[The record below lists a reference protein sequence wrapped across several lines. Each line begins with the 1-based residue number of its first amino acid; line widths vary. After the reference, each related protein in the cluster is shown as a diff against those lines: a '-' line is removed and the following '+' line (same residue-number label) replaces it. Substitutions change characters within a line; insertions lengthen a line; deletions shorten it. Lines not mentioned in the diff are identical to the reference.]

1 VTIQHVAII
10 DTTLREGEQF
20 AQAHFTT
27 AQKQTIARALDR
39 FGVNAIEITNP
50 AASPRSFADARL
62 LAAMPRRAM
71 ILAHVRCL
79 MDDVQAAIDAGVDG
93 VNLFYGMSDQL
104 REHSHGHSLAAM
116 ITCAEQ
122 CIRLAQA
129 HDLVVRF
136 SSEDGFRTDRDDLL
150 AMYRAVDALGV
161 DRIGI
166 ADTVGIATPRQV
178 ESLVL
183 LLRRECRA
191 AIEFHGHNDSGCA
204 IANAHAA
211 LDAGA
216 TFIDTTVLGIGE
228 RNGITPLGGLIA
240 RLYATDPALTAAYD
254 LPGLRHLDTL
264 VAAIVGVPIPFNNY
278 LTGATAFTHKAGVH
292 TKAVLADP
300 RTYEI
305 LDPAAFG
312 IERTIAVAHA
322 LTGRAAIADRA
333 RILGL
338 TFDAETIHAV
348 TAEVKRRADDAPLT
362 DAELDTILHT
372 WVVGPGG
379 NGIGAPRGA
388 QAESIAAQTEAYTTQ
403 GGSYG
408 YAR

>member
-39 FGVNAIEITNP
+39 FGVDAIEITNP
-50 AASPRSFADARL
+50 AASPRSFDDARL
-62 LAAMPRRAM
+62 LAALPLRAM
-71 ILAHVRCL
+71 ILAHVRCTV
-79 MDDVQAAIDAGVDG
+79 DDVRAAIDAGVDG

-104 REHSHGHSLAAM
+104 REHSHGHSLEAM
-116 ITCAEQ
+116 IGCAAQ

-129 HDLVVRF
+129 HGLVVRF
-136 SSEDGFRTDRDDLL
+136 SSEDGFRTDPDDLL

-183 LLRRECRA
+183 LLRRECHA

-254 LPGLRHLDTL
+254 LPGLRHLDAL
-264 VAAIVGVPIPFNNY
+264 LAAIVGVPIPFNNY
-278 LTGATAFTHKAGVH
+278 LTGSTAFTHKAGVH

-300 RTYEI
+300 ATYEI

-312 IERTIAVAHA
+312 ITRTIAVAHA

-333 RILGL
+333 RTLGL
-338 TFDAETIHAV
+338 TFDAETIRAV

-362 DAELDTILHT
+362 DAELDLILHT
-372 WVVGPGG
+372 WAVVPGG
-379 NGIGAPRGA
+379 GGLQPAEPIIA
-388 QAESIAAQTEAYTTQ
+388 QAEAYATQ
-403 GGSYG
+403 GGIYG
-408 YAR
+408 YTG

>member
-1 VTIQHVAII
+1 MTIEHVAII

-39 FGVNAIEITNP
+39 FGVDAIEITNP

-71 ILAHVRCL
+71 LLAHIRCTMGDVR
-79 MDDVQAAIDAGVDG
+79 AAIDAGVDG
-93 VNLFYGMSDQL
+93 VNIFYGMSDQL
-104 REHSHGHSLAAM
+104 RAHSHGHSLERM
-116 ITCAEQ
+116 IGCAER

-129 HDLVVRF
+129 DGLIARF
-136 SSEDGFRTDRDDLL
+136 SSEDGFRTDLDDLL
-150 AMYRAVDALGV
+150 AIYRAVDALGV
-161 DRIGI
+161 ERIGI

-178 ESLVL
+178 GELVA

-254 LPGLRHLDTL
+254 LPALRHLDTL
-264 VAAIVGVPIPFNNY
+264 VAEMVGVPIPFNNY

-305 LDPAAFG
+305 YDPAVFG
-312 IERTIAVAHA
+312 VERTIAVAHA
-322 LTGRAAIADRA
+322 LTGRAAIAARA
-333 RILGL
+333 RTLGL
-338 TFDAETIHAV
+338 TFDAETLHAV
-348 TAEVKRRADDAPLT
+348 TAAVKRRADDAPLT
-362 DAELDTILHT
+362 DAELDELLRSWTT
-372 WVVGPGG
+372 VGGG
-379 NGIGAPRGA
+379 GLGAPPGPHAEPITA
-388 QAESIAAQTEAYTTQ
+388 QAEAYATQ
-403 GGSYG
+403 GGRYG
-408 YAR
+408 HTG

>member
-1 VTIQHVAII
+1 MTIQHVAII

-20 AQAHFTT
+20 ASAHFTT
-27 AQKQTIARALDR
+27 AQKQIIARALDR
-39 FGVNAIEITNP
+39 FGVDAIEITNP

-71 ILAHVRCL
+71 ILAHVRCTV
-79 MDDVQAAIDAGVDG
+79 DDVQAAIDAGVDG
-93 VNLFYGMSDQL
+93 VNLFYGMSDHL
-104 REHSHGHSLAAM
+104 RTHSHGHSIATM
-116 ITCAEQ
+116 IACAEQ

-129 HDLVVRF
+129 HGLVVRF
-136 SSEDGFRTDRDDLL
+136 SSEDGFRTDRENLL

-178 ESLVL
+178 EELVAT
-183 LLRRECRA
+183 LRRECRA

-254 LPGLRHLDTL
+254 LPGLRLLDAL
-264 VAAIVGVPIPFNNY
+264 VAEIVGVPIPFNNY

-300 RTYEI
+300 HTYEI
-305 LDPAAFG
+305 FDPATFG
-312 IERTIAVAHA
+312 VERTISVAHA

-333 RILGL
+333 RTLGFA
-338 TFDAETIHAV
+338 FDAETICAV
-348 TAEVKRRADDAPLT
+348 TAEVKRRADDAPIT
-362 DAELDTILHT
+362 DADVDGILQSWT
-372 WVVGPGG
+372 VISGG
-379 NGIGAPRGA
+379 GFGAPPGQHAESVAA
-388 QAESIAAQTEAYTTQ
+388 QAEAYAIQ
-403 GGSYG
+403 GGNYG
-408 YAR
+408 YAG

>member
-1 VTIQHVAII
+1 
-10 DTTLREGEQF
+10 
-20 AQAHFTT
+20 
-27 AQKQTIARALDR
+27 
-39 FGVNAIEITNP
+39 
-50 AASPRSFADARL
+50 
-62 LAAMPRRAM
+62 M
-71 ILAHVRCL
+71 
-79 MDDVQAAIDAGVDG
+79 
-93 VNLFYGMSDQL
+93 
-104 REHSHGHSLAAM
+104 
-116 ITCAEQ
+116 
-122 CIRLAQA
+122 
-129 HDLVVRF
+129 
-136 SSEDGFRTDRDDLL
+136 
-150 AMYRAVDALGV
+150 
-161 DRIGI
+161 
-166 ADTVGIATPRQV
+166 
-178 ESLVL
+178 L

-379 NGIGAPRGA
+379 DGIGAPRGA
-388 QAESIAAQTEAYTTQ
+388 QAESIAAQTEAYATQ

>member
-20 AQAHFTT
+20 ASAHFTT

-39 FGVNAIEITNP
+39 FGVAAIEITNP

-71 ILAHVRCL
+71 LLAHIRCTP
-79 MDDVQAAIDAGVDG
+79 DDVQAAIDAGVDG
-93 VNLFYGMSDQL
+93 VNLFYGMSDHL
-104 REHSHGHSLAAM
+104 RTHSHGHSIATM
-116 ITCAEQ
+116 TTCAAQ
-122 CIRLAQA
+122 CIRLARD
-129 HDLVVRF
+129 HGLVVRF
-136 SSEDGFRTDRDDLL
+136 SSEDGFRTDWDDLL

-178 ESLVL
+178 EELVAT
-183 LLRRECRA
+183 LRRECRA

-254 LPGLRHLDTL
+254 LPGLRHLDAL

-278 LTGATAFTHKAGVH
+278 LTGSAAFTHKAGVH

-300 RTYEI
+300 CTYEI
-305 LDPAAFG
+305 LDPAVFG
-312 IERTIAVAHA
+312 VERTIAVAHA

-333 RILGL
+333 RTLGL
-338 TFDAETIHAV
+338 TFDAETIRAV

-362 DAELDTILHT
+362 DADVDDLLQSWTNAPPSP
-372 WVVGPGG
+372 VGKPGALRVDG
-379 NGIGAPRGA
+379 GSGP
-388 QAESIAAQTEAYTTQ
+388 QAEAYATEGVT
-403 GGSYG
+403 YG
-408 YAR
+408 YAG

>member
-1 VTIQHVAII
+1 VTIQQVAII

-20 AQAHFTT
+20 ARAHFTT
-27 AQKQTIARALDR
+27 AQKQSIACALDH
-39 FGVNAIEITNP
+39 FGVDAIEITNP

-62 LAAMPRRAM
+62 LSAMPLRAM
-71 ILAHVRCL
+71 ILAHVRCTA
-79 MDDVQAAIDAGVDG
+79 DDVRAAIDAGVGG
-93 VNLFYGMSDQL
+93 VNIFYGMSGQL
-104 REHSHGHSLAAM
+104 RTHSHGHSLATM
-116 ITCAEQ
+116 IACAQE
-122 CIRLAQA
+122 CIWLAQA
-129 HDLVVRF
+129 HGLVVRF
-136 SSEDGFRTDRDDLL
+136 SSEDGFRTDPDDLL

-178 ESLVL
+178 EELVT

-240 RLYATDPALTAAYD
+240 RLYASDAALTAAYN
-254 LPGLRHLDTL
+254 LPTLRHLDAL
-264 VAAIVGVPIPFNNY
+264 VAGIVGVPIPFNNY
-278 LTGATAFTHKAGVH
+278 LTGSAAFTHKAGVH

-305 LDPAAFG
+305 LDPAAFD
-312 IERTIAVAHA
+312 IERVITIAHA
-322 LTGRAAIADRA
+322 LTGRAAIAARA
-333 RILGL
+333 RTLGL
-338 TFDAETIHAV
+338 AFDATTVRAV
-348 TAEVKRRADDAPLT
+348 TADVKRRADVAPLT
-362 DAELDTILHT
+362 DTELDDILRA
-372 WVVGPGG
+372 WAVNPDGG
-379 NGIGAPRGA
+379 GLPPAEPIAA
-388 QAESIAAQTEAYTTQ
+388 QAEAYATEGVIHGNT
-403 GGSYG
+403 
-408 YAR
+408 R